1 MDLIQFQRNLSNIDV
16 WEILI
21 PIIEKN
27 LDEIEKL
34 NKEQLQKGIASDG
47 NNTPNHSGSIRSRKY
62 VNQKVNRGVY
72 DSSIYPHV
80 NLYNTGDFYRKLT
93 AKMDMMYGVS
103 IESYDI
109 KADVLEERYG
119 STIYGLTVESLE
131 KFVSL
136 IIDDFRTALL
146 NELSK

>member
-1 MDLIQFQRNLSNIDV
+1 MDLLQFQHNLKNIDV
-16 WEILI
+16 WEVLI

-27 LDEIEKL
+27 LDQIERL
-34 NKEQLQKGIASDG
+34 NKEQLKKGIASDG
-47 NNTPNHSGSIRSRKY
+47 NPTPSHSGSLTSRKY
-62 VNQKVNRGVY
+62 VNTKVQRGVY

-93 AKMDMMYGVS
+93 AKMDLMYGVY

-119 STIYGLTVESLE
+119 STIYGLTKESLE
-131 KFVSL
+131 KLVNL

-146 NELSK
+146 TEMTK